1 MAEYMPYIVQELE
14 VQDNQLMLTL
24 KMALESDLRLRFYN
38 AAQYS
43 TWKAGLEALLQLL
56 FSPGS
61 DSLLL
66 V

>member
-1 MAEYMPYIVQELE
+1 MMQELE
-14 VQDNQLMLTL
+14 AQDSQLTLTL
-24 KMALESDLRLRFYN
+24 KMALESDLRLRFYD